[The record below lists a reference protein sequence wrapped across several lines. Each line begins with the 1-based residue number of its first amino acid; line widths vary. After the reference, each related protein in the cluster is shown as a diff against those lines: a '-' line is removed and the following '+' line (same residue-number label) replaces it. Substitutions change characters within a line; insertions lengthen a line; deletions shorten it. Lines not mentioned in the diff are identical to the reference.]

1 LRLTTDMIDFFES
14 NEVYP
19 VVMDRQRVRNQMMGL
34 LRHLSLYSD
43 GMDFEEVIVAARD
56 IVKQVEASLAL

>member
-1 LRLTTDMIDFFES
+1 MIDFFES